1 MNPVESCS
9 VIPLHANYYLFGTYF
24 PASRVEGEKQKDK
37 VTYPTWHKETS
48 LVGNQEITNV
58 RPLAK
63 VPMLNLTNS
72 DNPALWATNQEFK
85 LCSLGNGKPDKNG
98 VFEVLSPECPIHSLG
113 KDLPKGGEQTFNF
126 RFPSL
131 PLIAS
136 LAELSPKELAVEIA
150 KLSGQLDNSEVQLT
164 LTEISTDQLAD
175 PYQED
180 TNGQLSEENAA
191 YNKWYEEVRAL
202 KQPLKGFVLP
212 VVSSCAIVFSDE
224 GYLNASVSLYKFK
237 VGNGKGTDEGKY
249 EKVGD
254 TVQAVLPKK
263 TENIDQNQYPCA
275 LFYIDSAAFDEGLY
289 SIRVEFIPSQMD
301 KPIPDFVKNANIE
314 QYDDGLDTAYTYELR
329 EHISFSSSTPLGK
342 FAIVSGD
349 MISLEE
355 SLIYQYPQY
364 FSNMKHYLHGNA
376 QGAAANTPA
385 SRSLTLLKN
394 IRDVSA
400 QLGAGLMSGSL
411 QETLDS
417 DGRQAV
423 FNNVS
428 KLYWDTVKTDM
439 PPAMKAAGELYYGI
453 YSTKAALDTLREL
466 HSPQTVSVG
475 WKPWLH
481 AKVLNTPELRANT
494 FSTAMEAA
502 MGNRKVVA
510 GRVAEAWLTGGT
522 SIGVNAFGT
531 VTSGIDLVNKAK
543 AVLKQGKKVET
554 ADKAT
559 GEVADDYL
567 KHIPVWKTRNTAQ
580 EDKIDQALEKARE
593 KSKEQITAYMVNDSR
608 GAGIGIKFE
617 FNSKENELKENEAVF
632 MELGSA
638 LAEVLEA
645 ESNLRV
651 EVEGHACQVDTAEK
665 NMQVAADRA
674 ENAKALLLKVSSV
687 FKDRISIE
695 AFGESRPIYLPVE
708 GEKIDRNNPN
718 LKQNRRVV
726 IRIYMQSFDVYFHPS
741 RYGSQAMERSRLAL
755 EIAMSTED
763 KLEAELRMAV
773 FDSLVDVAS
782 YVPVVAPVARGVI
795 VAKEGTKAA
804 ISAVKM
810 IDHALLDSLLNE
822 LNEKH
827 NVKRE
832 LERLSNIHIELLK
845 ELRKSNIALERKEI
859 NSYKELVAHFES
871 EESRKE
877 LLKRYQLRAL
887 AINGLVL
894 LLADL
899 GVKAHADSLVS
910 FESLVKRYKVK
921 DYIER
926 YILGDD
932 WSVHTI
938 KGNTMAANWKNQCE
952 NQFYDALA
960 EKMTAASQYWP
971 APISENSRM
980 NAYSWYQVGDNN
992 KASGAFNRV
1001 FPVQTMLFEHPE
1013 ESMFENFTQAFNP
1026 QDSELKK
1033 EAIGFCR
1040 ILIKSARFQESDK
1053 PDWLPYDSWIK
1064 QSDNGHIGPYD
1075 KVKVQIV
1082 LTKAHKYAQEVT
1094 VGYNRVDGLENIN
1107 GPAFRD
1113 WMLPKKVADFETDP
1127 NGEIAKFYKQQGVN
1141 EESTLIAIDHCPS
1154 YRFGSVMIDGMKP
1167 MTSKSK
1173 LLFADA
1179 IFSLAA
1185 SGSAKAGNPSDYF
1198 SETDSFKRYVKGGG
1212 FQNMRYSLS
1221 IRKKKGDVN
1230 FYLPADYIQGK
1241 DFDDLP
1247 DELKVGV
1254 LSTETKLV
1262 LLDTYLGEKALLLRE
1277 KDLMVESFTLM
1288 NAKSKK
1294 NSIPVIKG
1302 IKQQVV
1308 AIETQSSGLN
1318 FFQSK
1323 EWINSAHNIRRD
1335 GFSWGNKGQ
1344 EDPASMY
1351 VLLLGDTHNKDAY
1364 ESTRMDW
1371 GSVNMSIQLGLEGNK
1386 GKLVKGPRYFSDMH
1400 HVGEFSCDNG
1410 SWELTKSSSEKNRSE
1425 INAMKIFIDQA
1436 VASLEKENDLQKGT
1450 SYTVYCMKFD
1460 LGYVAPTGA
1469 QLKGLRPFGGV
1480 IGGKANLELSVTH
1493 LNQVDVDGTHDY
1505 DKGRDVVVSLPS
1517 LSSDKALAGNFFS
1530 DMPWLIFKEPTKNG
1544 VDKSASETWKQYED
1558 SERKKWLKHWIE
1570 KQPAVTQAPK
1580 PLEKSLDNPI

>member
-1 MNPVESCS
+1 MIPVDSCS
-9 VIPLHANYYLFGTYF
+9 VIPLHANYYLFGAYF
-24 PASRVEGEKQKDK
+24 PASRVEGKKQKDK
-37 VTYPTWHKETS
+37 VIYPTWHTEAS
-48 LVGNQEITNV
+48 LVGNQNISNI

-63 VPMLNLTNS
+63 VPLLNIT
-72 DNPALWATNQEFK
+72 DGENPQLWATDQKFK
-85 LCSLGNGKPDKNG
+85 LCALGNGEPDKYG
-98 VFEVLSPECPIHSLG
+98 TFEVLTPEHPIHALG
-113 KDLPKGGEQTFNF
+113 RDLPKGGKQTFTF
-126 RFPSL
+126 RFPPL

-136 LAELSPKELAVEIA
+136 LAELEPKDLATKIA
-150 KLSGQLDNSEVQLT
+150 ELSGKLENNDARLT
-164 LTEISTDQLAD
+164 LTEVSLEQLAE
-175 PYQED
+175 PYEPAE
-180 TNGQLSEENAA
+180 NGQLTEEQANYNMWYKEVSELE
-191 YNKWYEEVRAL
+191 
-202 KQPLKGFVLP
+202 QPLKGFVLP
-212 VVSSCAIVFSDE
+212 VVASCAVVFSNRGYENATVTLQKFDSSKE
-224 GYLNASVSLYKFK
+224 GGGYKTI
-237 VGNGKGTDEGKY
+237 GSP
-249 EKVGD
+249 
-254 TVQAVLPKK
+254 VQAALPKDEYSEEDAK
-263 TENIDQNQYPCA
+263 QYPCA
-275 LFYIDSAAFDEGLY
+275 MFHVDPTEFEEGLY
-289 SIRVEFIPSQMD
+289 SIRVDFIPDQM
-301 KPIPDFVKNANIE
+301 KNGIPTFIKDAHID
-314 QYDDGLDTAYTYELR
+314 QYTDGLDTAYTYELR

-411 QETLDS
+411 QDTLDS

-428 KLYWDTVKTDM
+428 KLYWDAVKTDM

-453 YSTKAALDTLREL
+453 YSTKATLDTLREL
-466 HSPQTVSVG
+466 HSPQTASLG
-475 WKPWLH
+475 WKALFH
-481 AKVLNTPELRANT
+481 AKVLNTPNLQANA

-510 GRVAEAWLTGGT
+510 GRVAEAWLTGGA

-543 AVLKQGKKVET
+543 AVLKQGKEVKT

-567 KHIPVWKTRNTAQ
+567 KDIPVWKTRNTAQ

-617 FNSKENELKENEAVF
+617 FNSKETELNENEAVF

-645 ESNLRV
+645 ELNLRV
-651 EVEGHACQVDTAEK
+651 EIEGHACQVDTAEK

-674 ENAKALLLKVSSV
+674 ENAKTLLLKVSSV
-687 FKDRISIE
+687 FNDRISVE
-695 AFGESRPIYLPVE
+695 AFGESRPIYVPVE

-755 EIAMSTED
+755 EIAMNTED

-899 GVKAHADSLVS
+899 GVKAHADA
-910 FESLVKRYKVK
+910 FESLVRRYKVK

-960 EKMTAASQYWP
+960 EKMPTASQYWP

-980 NAYSWYQVGDNN
+980 NAYSGYNN

-1026 QDSELKK
+1026 QDSEIKK

-1082 LTKAHKYAQEVT
+1082 LTKEHKYAQEVT
-1094 VGYNRVDGLENIN
+1094 IGYNRVDGLENIN

-1113 WMLPKKVADFETDP
+1113 WMLPKRADDFEVDP

-1141 EESTLIAIDHCPS
+1141 EDSTLIAIDHCPS
-1154 YRFGSVMIDGMKP
+1154 YRFGRVMIDGMKP

-1179 IFSLAA
+1179 LFSLAA

-1198 SETDSFKRYVKGGG
+1198 SEIDSFKRYVKGGG
-1212 FQNMRYSLS
+1212 FQNMRYCLS

-1230 FYLPADYIQGK
+1230 FYLPVDYIQGK

-1262 LLDTYLGEKALLLRE
+1262 LLDTHLGEKALLLRE
-1277 KDLMVESFTLM
+1277 KDLLVESFTLM
-1288 NAKSKK
+1288 NSKSKK

-1323 EWINSAHNIRRD
+1323 EWLNSARNIQRD

-1344 EDPASMY
+1344 EDPASIY
-1351 VLLLGDTHNKDAY
+1351 VLLLGDTHNKEAY
-1364 ESTRMDW
+1364 ESTRMNWD
-1371 GSVNMSIQLGLEGNK
+1371 SVNMSIQLGLEGNK
-1386 GKLVKGPRYFSDMH
+1386 GKLAKGPRYFSDMH
-1400 HVGEFSCDNG
+1400 HIGEFSYNNG
-1410 SWELTKSSSEKNRSE
+1410 SWGLTKSSLEKNRSE
-1425 INAMKIFIDQA
+1425 IIAMKTFIDQA
-1436 VASLEKENDLQKGT
+1436 VASLEKKNGLQKSKG
-1450 SYTVYCMKFD
+1450 YTVYCMKFD

-1493 LNQVDVDGTHDY
+1493 LNQVEVDGTHDY

-1530 DMPWLIFKEPTKNG
+1530 DMPWLILKEPTKNG
-1544 VDKSASETWKQYED
+1544 VDKSASETWKQYD
-1558 SERKKWLKHWIE
+1558 DTERKKWLKHWIE